1 MRYEVKCFIERNILL
16 IEEHEFEELY
26 KRALKELPF
35 QIGNLTTSLMD
46 AGINPLDYS
55 NKIYSWMFSNS
66 MIKQLDIPNQIT
78 EIESSAFRDCF
89 WLTKVHIPLS
99 IIAINE
105 YAFSGCYDI
114 EDITYEGTIT
124 EWKDVD
130 KNGSIFYDCYTDVV
144 HCSDGDFRITN
155 S

>member
-16 IEEHEFEELY
+16 IEEHKFEELY
-26 KRALKELPF
+26 KRALQELPF
-35 QIGNLTTSLMD
+35 QIGNLTTNLMD

-66 MIKQLDIPNQIT
+66 MIKQLDIPDHIT

-89 WLTKVHIPLS
+89 WLTKIHIPLS
-99 IIAINE
+99 MITINE

-114 EDITYEGTIT
+114 EEITYEGTIT
-124 EWKDVD
+124 EWRYID
-130 KNGSIFYDCYTDVV
+130 KNGSIFDGCYTNVV